1 MGSRGN
7 PVGVRREARELALQC
22 LHQWDQRP
30 EEGRDLAGPLISDR
44 AKSPEQAEYC
54 HQVLKAFWE
63 HSVVIDECIAT
74 AAANWSVD
82 RMAVVDRNILRLA
95 VTELKFLREIPPKVA
110 LDEAIELAKK
120 YSTEKSGAFV
130 NGILDKIRKEPPH
143 GVG

>member
-1 MGSRGN
+1 M
-7 PVGVRREARELALQC
+7 GVRRAARELALQC

-30 EEGRDLAGPLISDR
+30 EDGRGLADPLISAR

-54 HQVLKAFWE
+54 RRILEAFWE
-63 HSVVIDECIAT
+63 HYTVIDESIST

-95 VTELKFLREIPPKVA
+95 VTELNYIPEIPRKVA

-130 NGILDKIRKEPPH
+130 NGILDKIQKESRH
-143 GVG
+143 GAG